1 MNVTH
6 ARDSCQ
12 TPVGNQSRVT
22 AGVTLKAAE
31 ALTDPGRQYFT
42 REQVACLIHLAFLSG
57 AEHRRAFDT
66 AELIATWDANTT
78 PRRTRQQRVDWELAQ
93 HAEQAELRRLR
104 ERPHGQTAVSP
115 VQPVGLDD
123 YGNVVPVGQ
132 TPNPECG
139 WPAVAQP
146 GQPGLRV
153 AA

>member
-31 ALTDPGRQYFT
+31 ALTDPNRQYFT
-42 REQVACLIHLAFLSG
+42 REQVAYLIHLAFLSG

-66 AELIATWDANTT
+66 AELIATWDADTT
-78 PRRTRQQRVDWELAQ
+78 PQQTQEARIAWELGQ
-93 HAEQAELRRLR
+93 YAERMELRRLR
-104 ERPHGQTAVSP
+104 ERPPQVAPIALDRPTGI
-115 VQPVGLDD
+115 DD
-123 YGNVVPVGQ
+123 YGNIVPAGQ
-132 TPNPECG
+132 APDPGCE
-139 WPAVAQP
+139 WPAVTKP
-146 GQPGLRV
+146 GSTPLRV